1 MRPRRND
8 DEDEESGPRGARG
21 VNQNAVYFECEVCG
35 HRFQDDPNKDFQ
47 MCPQCGEEDDTVRI

>member
-1 MRPRRND
+1 MRGRRND
-8 DEDEESGPRGARG
+8 DDDSKPKSARG

-47 MCPQCGEEDDTVRI
+47 MCPQCGEEEDTARI